1 MKKSQL
7 ALANM
12 IRIAKAYGNTHTVE
26 MEQAG
31 KALADLVAG
40 EGHSVSDWKCVQC
53 DQDQWGKDVTLS
65 GIAESGTPV
74 CPYCDN
80 DMILVE
86 ERWVEDP
93 S

>member
-1 MKKSQL
+1 MP
-7 ALANM
+7 
-12 IRIAKAYGNTHTVE
+12 
-26 MEQAG
+26 
-31 KALADLVAG
+31 
-40 EGHSVSDWKCVQC
+40 GHSVSDWKCVQC